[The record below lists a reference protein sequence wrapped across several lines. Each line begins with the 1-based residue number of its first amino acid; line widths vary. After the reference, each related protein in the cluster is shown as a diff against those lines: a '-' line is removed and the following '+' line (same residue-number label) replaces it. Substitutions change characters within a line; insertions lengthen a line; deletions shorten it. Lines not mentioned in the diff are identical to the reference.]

1 MPKAVKR
8 ASRPAA
14 ARGRAITIGLN
25 SVNPRHY
32 AGWSGPLVACEA
44 DAEDMADIAKA
55 AGFAT
60 TKTLLTR
67 RATRA
72 AVIAELTAAANALRA
87 GDILMVSYSGHGG
100 QLPDKDGDESD
111 LQDETWCLYDG
122 ELVDDELLRLWI
134 KFKAGVRILVF
145 SDSCHSGTVI
155 RARYQALAAAGGL
168 HAVMERPPVERGS
181 LLERFRAM
189 PPNQA
194 LRTYRQNRA
203 FYDPILRQP
212 APSPAAVKATVLL
225 ISGCEDNQ
233 LSSDGDFN
241 GLFTGR
247 LKLVWND
254 GRFQGDYRD
263 FRKEISRTMPPTQ
276 SPHLD
281 FAGVTDPGF
290 VGQRPFTI

>member
-8 ASRPAA
+8 TRRPTA

-25 SVNPRHY
+25 SVNPTHY
-32 AGWSGPLVACEA
+32 AGWSGPLQACEA
-44 DAEDMADIAKA
+44 DAEDMAAIAKT
-55 AGFAT
+55 AGFT

-72 AVIAELTAAANALRA
+72 AVIAELTAAAAALRA

-122 ELVDDELLRLWI
+122 ELVDDELLRLWV

-155 RARYQALAAAGGL
+155 RARYQALAASGGL
-168 HAVMERPPVERGS
+168 HAVMERPPIQPDA

-212 APSPAAVKATVLL
+212 AQNPAAVKASVML

-233 LSSDGDFN
+233 LSADGDFN

-254 GRFQGDYRD
+254 GAFQGDYRD
-263 FRKEISRTMPPTQ
+263 FRKQISSKMPPTQ

-281 FAGVTDPGF
+281 FAGVSDPVF
-290 VGQRPFTI
+290 VGQLPFTI